1 MRTACISVEKLSAP
15 FGAAISGVDLAHP
28 LDATSADIIREAL
41 WHHGLLVFR
50 RQQLTSSSLRRL
62 LHEMGLISNIQLPP
76 ASQLIND
83 PDYLALQTDALWKA
97 QPPLATLLYAETVLP
112 ASDSIFASRHSA
124 YRALSRGMQIYLSDV
139 YAIHDAAALWAV
151 QGTLTNMDLA
161 RMISLRRNCPL
172 QCHAL
177 RRDHPVTGATC
188 LGFSTNLT
196 TQIEGVAEE
205 ESLAVLQMLREVMS
219 RPELQTRINWQS
231 GTLAIWDNYVMEHHA
246 VGGLGQAGTTMLQM
260 EIGEP
265 QLSVDP
271 VKSFARIN

>member
-28 LDATSADIIREAL
+28 LDATHADLIREAL
-41 WHHGLLVFR
+41 WCHGLLVFH
-50 RQQLTSSSLRRL
+50 RQQMTASSLRRL
-62 LHEMGLISNIQLPP
+62 LHEMGLINNVQLPP
-76 ASQLIND
+76 TSQLISD
-83 PDYLALQTDALWKA
+83 PDSLALQTDALWKA
-97 QPPLATLLYAETVLP
+97 QPPLATLLYAESVLP
-112 ASDSIFASRHSA
+112 ASDSIFASRQLA
-124 YRALSRGMQIYLSDV
+124 YTALSRGMQIYLSEV
-139 YAIHDAAALWAV
+139 CAIHDAAALWAI

-177 RRDHPVTGATC
+177 RRDHPITGAAC
-188 LGFSTNLT
+188 LGFSANLT

-205 ESLAVLQMLREVMS
+205 ESQAILQMLREVMS

-231 GTLAIWDNYVMEHHA
+231 GTLVIWDNFVMEHHA
-246 VGGLGQAGTTMLQM
+246 VGALGQAGTTMLQM

-265 QLSVDP
+265 QISVDP
-271 VKSFARIN
+271 VGSFVRIC